1 MGVSLSFLPCT
12 LIHPT
17 VKGRGVE
24 NPWAPP
30 WGTHPSVG
38 CSAPP
43 SQRVSLGCPGRLL
56 FAEHPI
62 HSFVQSHSMY
72 LLSACWMLDTLGR

>member
-56 FAEHPI
+56 FADSLGENQGHPGVTVI
-62 HSFVQSHSMY
+62 VAVTGLPHS
-72 LLSACWMLDTLGR
+72 